1 MVPWFIAY
9 YASPITEGLHIR
21 TDSVQAQRQV
31 GIQTVEVTHTS
42 GIHARDGD
50 RVTIQYR
57 FVAAGR
63 VLADADLV
71 GMPFTFT
78 LGDGTVP
85 DPVDDCAWGLQ
96 LWARRRAKVDA
107 AQLGPGFAARW
118 PDIHGQ
124 VEFEVVVVGL
134 VRPGMP

>member
-9 YASPITEGLHIR
+9 YASPIAGGLNVRIN
-21 TDSVQAQRQV
+21 TVQAQRQV
-31 GIQTVEVTHTS
+31 GIQTVEVTHTA

-57 FVAAGR
+57 FMAAGR
-63 VLADADLV
+63 VLADSDQF
-71 GMPFTFT
+71 GMPFSFT
-78 LGDGTVP
+78 LGEGTVP
-85 DPVDDCAWGLQ
+85 GPVEDSVWGLQ

-107 AQLGPGFAARW
+107 AQLGPGFADRW

-134 VRPGMP
+134 VRPGLP